1 MEEIL
6 EKLSENSVSDG
17 SNSPNSSQF
26 SHYYKSGPTVNDQ
39 QKRRETIL
47 KDLKKYVYLNL
58 LDFCFFQLYILL
70 ISRKRELS
78 FDKNRHIAKEK
89 NERDEEAMEWKN
101 NHSTKVF
108 SLF

>member
-6 EKLSENSVSDG
+6 EKFSENSVSDG

-47 KDLKKYVYLNL
+47 KDLKKYVYRNL
-58 LDFCFFQLYILL
+58 LDFC
-70 ISRKRELS
+70 
-78 FDKNRHIAKEK
+78 
-89 NERDEEAMEWKN
+89 
-101 NHSTKVF
+101 
-108 SLF
+108 LF